1 MGEEMTAPEIRLG
14 LLGCADVAAR
24 RVLPAVATTP
34 GIRLHAVAS
43 RTAVKAEEMT
53 RRFGGIPV
61 VGYQALLDRDDVD
74 AVYLPLPAGLHTE
87 WILRALRAGKHVLAE
102 KPLTTSAADT
112 SGAVALAQQQGLVL
126 MENYM
131 FLRHTQHD
139 AVRELIAEGAIGELL
154 AFAATFT
161 IPARPRGDIR
171 YRAELG
177 GGALLD
183 TGGYPVRAAQLFLG
197 QALRVRGATL
207 RQDAELGVDTGG
219 AALLADGDGVTAQ
232 LTFGLDH
239 AYTSRYSFVGSRG
252 RLMLD
257 HAFTPPATHRPTVRL
272 DRQDHREERTLPA
285 DDQYAGS
292 VGAFADAVRER
303 GDPGMDAT
311 LRQAELIDEIRLC
324 AAEP

>member
-1 MGEEMTAPEIRLG
+1 MTASEIRLG
-14 LLGCADVAAR
+14 VLGCADVATR

-43 RTAVKAEEMT
+43 RTAGKAEEMT

-61 VGYQALLDRDDVD
+61 VGYQALLDRDDID
-74 AVYLPLPAGLHTE
+74 AVYLPLPPALHRE
-87 WILRALRAGKHVLAE
+87 WIVRALRAGKHVLAE

-112 SGAVALAQQQGLVL
+112 KSAVALAQHQDLVL
-126 MENYM
+126 MENFM

-139 AVRELIAEGAIGELL
+139 AVRELIAEGMIGEPR

-171 YRAELG
+171 HRAELG

-183 TGGYPVRAAQLFLG
+183 VGGYPVRVAQLFFG

-207 RQDAELGVDTGG
+207 LRDAEVGVDTGG

-232 LTFGLDH
+232 LTFGLAH
-239 AYTSRYSFVGSRG
+239 VYTSRYSFLGSCG
-252 RLMLD
+252 RLTLD
-257 HAFTPPATHRPTVRL
+257 HAFTTPATHRPIVRL
-272 DRQDHREERTLPA
+272 ERQDHREDRTLPA
-285 DDQYAGS
+285 HDQYAGS
-292 VGAFADAVRER
+292 VGAFADAVRGR
-303 GDPGMDAT
+303 GKRGIDAM
-311 LRQAELIDEIRLC
+311 LRQAELIDEIRVC